1 MTTHHQPSKAFESKL
16 FTDTMAEVTR
26 DVEEFLTNGVCLQ
39 HQDWSRREDATYWP
53 HFNRR
58 RFMRAIAK
66 ENKRP
71 FITAIRTFYPHYV
84 AGQGVD
90 RSDLR
95 FMGRIVI
102 PKRKY
107 LAPVVSALLLVAE
120 KGVRRWDREIPVS
133 VNGTSVAAFRFYGD
147 EGREHFEN
155 WLLQCRTNPEFR
167 KAMRLQ

>member
-1 MTTHHQPSKAFESKL
+1 MTTHPMPSKVFDSKT
-16 FTDTMAEVTR
+16 FTDTMAEVTLN
-26 DVEEFLTNGVCLQ
+26 VEEFLTNGVYVQ
-39 HQDWSRREDATYWP
+39 YQNWGRREDDTYWP

-71 FITAIRTFYPHYV
+71 FITAIRTFYPNYV

-90 RSDLR
+90 RSDMR

-102 PKRKY
+102 PRRKY
-107 LAPVVSALLLVAE
+107 LAPVVSSLLLAAE
-120 KGVRRWDREIPVS
+120 KGISRHNRDVPVS
-133 VNGTSVAAFRFYGD
+133 VQGTSVATFAFHGD

-155 WLLQCRTNPEFR
+155 WLVQCRTNPEFR
-167 KAMRLQ
+167 KALRLQ